1 MEMKAGIF
9 VGVGW
14 VVPQLELRSNPSIGD
29 WHVVESL
36 VTMPKPILGNPCGRA
51 KVLWSGIANG
61 LKCCLN
67 KFATIPDFMCMGDMW
82 RRF

>member
-9 VGVGW
+9 VGVGG
-14 VVPQLELRSNPSIGD
+14 VVPQLELRSNLSIGD

-51 KVLWSGIANG
+51 KVLWNDIANG
-61 LKCCLN
+61 LKCHLN
-67 KFATIPDFMCMGDMW
+67 NSFKYPDFMCMGDMW